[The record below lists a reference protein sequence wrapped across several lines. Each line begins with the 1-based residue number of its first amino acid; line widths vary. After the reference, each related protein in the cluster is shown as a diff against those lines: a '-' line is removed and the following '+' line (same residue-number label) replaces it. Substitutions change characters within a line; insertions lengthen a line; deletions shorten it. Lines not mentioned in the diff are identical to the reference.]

1 MTVIGFAGWS
11 GSGKTSLI
19 EQVIALLGARGLAVS
34 LIKHAHHTFDIDHE
48 GKDSW
53 RHRNAGCREVLV
65 SSGRRWS
72 LMRELRGEPEL
83 PLEVLLGKLSDCDL
97 VLVEGFKHAPI
108 PKIEVFRA
116 EVGEP
121 LLFPDDPDIVA
132 LATDAPIETSL
143 PRLDLNEPRQ
153 VADFIVD
160 FAFARQDQPV
170 AREVA
175 DGGAGVETERVKRD
189 PAESRGPLK

>member
-1 MTVIGFAGWS
+1 MRIIGFAGWS

-72 LMRELRGEPEL
+72 LMHELRGEPEL

-132 LATDAPIETSL
+132 IATDAPIETPL
-143 PRLDLNEPRQ
+143 PRLDLNHPQQ
-153 VADFIVD
+153 VVDFIVD
-160 FAFARQDQPV
+160 FAFGRQDRPV
-170 AREVA
+170 AREAA
-175 DGGAGVETERVKRD
+175 DRGTGAETVK
-189 PAESRGPLK
+189 PGAAESRGPLLK